1 MRSVTEQLIKNK
13 TVPSNNSNIY
23 KPVAPKTPTLNA
35 SLASKAP
42 VTSPLSLVNEK
53 AVQPAPA
60 PTPAPIIPTAPDT
73 NDFDQIFSTNGF
85 SFIVNTT
92 ISDPVLYLELDPYVN
107 I

>member
-23 KPVAPKTPTLNA
+23 KPVAPTTPTLNA

-60 PTPAPIIPTAPDT
+60 PIIPTAPDT
-73 NDFDQIFSTNGF
+73 NEFDQIFSTNGF